1 MTTALPPHRPA
12 LLAAAV
18 LLGAALQRANGFYE
32 PVALA
37 LLLAA
42 LVCAWAA
49 LLFPRVLRGFV
60 PDRDDLVRAFAT
72 AALLAQTAVI
82 LRSPIGFYF
91 ERPLPEQHPGFVLG
105 LGAAAAAA
113 LAAFLNHRVLRRS
126 AAVTLLGAAGLLGAL
141 TYRGSPTPA
150 IDVVTVHHEAYAAM
164 ARGDSP
170 FSMTFPDLY
179 GGREAFYPPGMVVE
193 GRVHY
198 GFPYP
203 PLSLAMAWP
212 GHLAGDFRWSE
223 LAAWLVAAAAVLAA
237 ARASAVAVLA
247 VAVWLFTPRA
257 FFALEQAW
265 TEPLALAWIGVA
277 VWAGARGHVFRAAVC
292 VGLAAATK
300 QYLVLAI
307 PFLFLLED
315 RRAMRRVPLVLVALG
330 AGAAVT
336 MPGLVADP
344 SGFVASVIGVQIR
357 EVLRYDALSLAVTY
371 AQWAGAPM
379 PGAIY
384 GAIVIAAMVLA
395 GWRAPRNLG
404 GFTAALAVTLFT
416 TFVFGKK
423 AFCNYYVCVIALL
436 AMAIATAQRGGDA
449 PDLAGDGRDPAGAPA
464 ETSGGAVLRPR

>member
-1 MTTALPPHRPA
+1 MTSATAPHRPA

-42 LVCAWAA
+42 LGCAWAA
-49 LLFPRVLRGFV
+49 LLVPRALGAIV
-60 PDRDDLVRAFAT
+60 PDRDDLVRALAT
-72 AALLAQTAVI
+72 AAVLAQAAVI
-82 LRSPIGFYF
+82 LRSPIGLYF

-105 LGAAAAAA
+105 LGVAAAAA
-113 LAAFLNHRVLRRS
+113 LAAFTNHRLLRR
-126 AAVTLLGAAGLLGAL
+126 AAGVALLGAAALLGTL

-150 IDVVTVHHEAYAAM
+150 IDVVTVHHEAYAAL

-179 GGREAFYPPGMVVE
+179 GGREAFYPPGMVTE
-193 GRVHY
+193 GRVQY

-223 LAAWLVAAAAVLAA
+223 LAAWLLAAAAVLAA
-237 ARASAVAVLA
+237 TRTSAVAVLA

-257 FFALEQAW
+257 FFSLEQAW
-265 TEPLALAWIGVA
+265 TEPLALAWVGA
-277 VWAGARGHVFRAAVC
+277 ALWAAARGQVTWAAVF

-300 QYLVLAI
+300 QYLVLGL
-307 PFLFLLED
+307 PLLFLLEE
-315 RRAMRRVPLVLVALG
+315 RREGRRVHPGLVALG
-330 AGAAVT
+330 AGAVVT
-336 MPGLVADP
+336 VPGLLADP
-344 SGFVASVIGVQIR
+344 SGFVASVIGVQVR

-371 AQWAGAPM
+371 AHWAGAPM
-379 PGAIY
+379 SGAIY
-384 GAIVIAAMVLA
+384 GGIVIATTALTA
-395 GWRAPRNLG
+395 WRAPRSLG
-404 GFTAALAVTLFT
+404 GFNAALAVTLFT
-416 TFVFGKK
+416 TFAFGKK

-436 AMAIATAQRGGDA
+436 AMAIATARPRPDGLDQTGEAADA
-449 PDLAGDGRDPAGAPA
+449 PTAHA
-464 ETSGGAVLRPR
+464 LRPA

>member
-1 MTTALPPHRPA
+1 MTSATAPHRPA

-42 LVCAWAA
+42 LGCAWAA
-49 LLFPRVLRGFV
+49 LLVPRALGAIV
-60 PDRDDLVRAFAT
+60 PDRDDLVRALAT
-72 AALLAQTAVI
+72 AAVLAQVAVI

-105 LGAAAAAA
+105 LGVAAAAA
-113 LAAFLNHRVLRRS
+113 LAAFTNHRLLRR
-126 AAVTLLGAAGLLGAL
+126 AAGVALLGAAALLGTL

-150 IDVVTVHHEAYAAM
+150 IDVVTVHHEAYAAL

-179 GGREAFYPPGMVVE
+179 GGREAFYPPGMVTE
-193 GRVHY
+193 GRVQY

-223 LAAWLVAAAAVLAA
+223 LAAWLLAAAAVLAA
-237 ARASAVAVLA
+237 TRTSAVAVLA

-257 FFALEQAW
+257 FFSLEQAW
-265 TEPLALAWIGVA
+265 TEPLALAWVGA
-277 VWAGARGHVFRAAVC
+277 ALWAAARGQLTWAAVF

-300 QYLVLAI
+300 QYLVLAL
-307 PFLFLLED
+307 PLLFLLED
-315 RRAMRRVPLVLVALG
+315 RRAGRRVHPVLVALA
-330 AGAAVT
+330 AGAVVT
-336 MPGLVADP
+336 LPGFLADP
-344 SGFVASVIGVQIR
+344 SGFFASVIGVQVR

-371 AQWAGAPM
+371 AHWAGAPM
-379 PGAIY
+379 SGAVY
-384 GAIVIAAMVLA
+384 GGIVIAATALA
-395 GWRAPRNLG
+395 AWRAPRGLG
-404 GFTAALAVTLFT
+404 GFNAALAVTLFT
-416 TFVFGKK
+416 TFAFGKK

-436 AMAIATAQRGGDA
+436 AMAIATAR
-449 PDLAGDGRDPAGAPA
+449 PRPDGRDQTGEAADAPTA
-464 ETSGGAVLRPR
+464 NALRPA